1 MNSVST
7 AAAPLLDR
15 LRDVLGLVK
24 FSHSIFALP
33 FALAGA
39 WLAAA
44 GVPRLATLGW
54 IVLCAVAA
62 RTAAM
67 GFNRLV
73 DRDLDAA
80 NPRTAARELPR
91 GALSPMAVGL
101 LVVVSAAVFV
111 AGAFQLGAVP
121 GRLALPVL
129 AVLLGYSYVKRFSA
143 LAHFV
148 LGLALA
154 LAPLGAWVAVRGAIE
169 GPLAPVLWL
178 ALAVWTWVAGFDLIY
193 ACQDADFDRAAGLHS
208 VPARLGVPRALALS
222 RVLHVVTIGAL
233 VGVGVTAELG
243 AVYFAATAL
252 VAALLVYEQSL
263 VRSSDLSRVDLA
275 FFTVNGWV
283 GVALFLGLA
292 LDLAVHTPSA
302 LVAGGGA

>member
-1 MNSVST
+1 MNNVSP
-7 AAAPLLDR
+7 AAALLLDR
-15 LRDVLGLVK
+15 LRAVLGLVK

-73 DRDLDAA
+73 DRELDAA
-80 NPRTAARELPR
+80 NPRTAAREMPR
-91 GALSPMAVGL
+91 GALSPAAVSM
-101 LVVVSAAVFV
+101 LVVASAAVFV
-111 AGAFQLGAVP
+111 FGAFQLGSVP
-121 GRLALPVL
+121 GQLALPVL
-129 AVLLGYSYVKRFSA
+129 VVLLGYSYVKRFSA

-169 GPLAPVLWL
+169 GPLAPVLCL

-193 ACQDADFDRAAGLHS
+193 ACQDAEFDRAAGLHS
-208 VPARLGVPRALALS
+208 VPARIGVARALVLS
-222 RVLHVVTIGAL
+222 RVLHVVTVAAL
-233 VGVGVTAELG
+233 VGVGATADLG
-243 AVYFAATAL
+243 AVYYGATVF

-263 VRSSDLSRVDLA
+263 VRAGDLSRVNLA

-292 LDLAVHTPSA
+292 LDLALHTPSV

>member
-1 MNSVST
+1 MKGVR
-7 AAAPLLDR
+7 A
-15 LRDVLGLVK
+15 VLGLVK
-24 FSHSIFALP
+24 FSHSVFALP

-39 WLAAA
+39 WLAAG
-44 GVPRLATLGW
+44 GVPRAATLAW

-67 GFNRLV
+67 AFNRLV
-73 DRDLDAA
+73 DRHLDAA
-80 NPRTAARELPR
+80 NPRTRGRELPS
-91 GALSPMAVGL
+91 GALSPRAVAA
-101 LVVVSAAVFV
+101 LVVGAAAVFV
-111 AGAFQLGAVP
+111 YGAFQLGPVP

-129 AVLLGYSYVKRFSA
+129 LVLLGYSYMKRFSA

-178 ALAVWTWVAGFDLIY
+178 ALGVWTWVAGFDLIY
-193 ACQDADFDRAAGLHS
+193 ACQDTEYDRGAGLHS
-208 VPARLGVPRALALS
+208 LPAKLGNGGVLRVSRLLHAVTVAALAAC
-222 RVLHVVTIGAL
+222 GASAGL
-233 VGVGVTAELG
+233 GSVYFG
-243 AVYFAATAL
+243 AVAL

-263 VRSSDLSRVDLA
+263 VRADDLSRVDLA

-283 GVALFLGLA
+283 GVAYFIGMAADLA
-292 LDLAVHTPSA
+292 LAAP
-302 LVAGGGA
+302 AGGA